1 MEAIL
6 AYPFSLGIFATFNP
20 CGFALLPVY
29 LSYFVGIPT
38 TSTERDPSQALKNI
52 LRAFLVAVTL
62 TVGFVVVFGGFGVLF
77 ETVLSRAAVLDRIGY
92 VTIVIGVG
100 MVALGAWMLAGRTI
114 NLRLPKLNKGT
125 GSRSLASVFMFGVS
139 YAVLSL
145 SCTIALFIAA
155 VAANFSKDG
164 VANGVA
170 SFLAYALGM
179 GTVVSFL
186 TVALSIAF
194 TSVVGAMRKMFS
206 WINPISGFV
215 LVLSGVY
222 LVNYGWW
229 ELQILDKPGY
239 SNLLVEKFSEFQQQI
254 TNWISLVTPERLAVL
269 CGLGVL
275 GVLLF
280 GWIQG
285 GVGSSKR
292 WIAIVAY
299 VLLYSTIE
307 FGFNKADLI
316 LMPLLRFFLTWP
328 ARFGNWFTS
337 PARFGVVLEIVLTVF
352 CGYLLQRRVRH
363 FYAQG
368 LDRAGFSND

>member
-1 MEAIL
+1 MEAVL
-6 AYPFSLGIFATFNP
+6 AYPFSLGIFAAFNP
-20 CGFALLPVY
+20 CGFVLLPAY

-52 LRAFLVAVTL
+52 LRAFLVAATL

-77 ETVLSRAAVLDRIGY
+77 ETVLSQATVLDRIGY

-100 MVALGAWMLAGRTI
+100 MVALGAWMSAGRSI

-139 YAVLSL
+139 YAVVSL
-145 SCTIALFIAA
+145 SCTIGLFIAT

-170 SFLAYALGM
+170 SFLAYAVGM

-186 TVALSIAF
+186 TVALSTAC

-215 LVLSGVY
+215 LVVSGVY

-229 ELQILDKPGY
+229 ELRILDDPNY
-239 SNLLVEKFSEFQQQI
+239 SNLLVEEFSEFQQQI
-254 TNWISLVTPERLAVL
+254 TNWLNLVTSERLAVL

-285 GVGSSKR
+285 EVDSSKR
-292 WIAIVAY
+292 RIAIVAY
-299 VLLYSTIE
+299 VLLYAIIE
-307 FGFNKADLI
+307 FGFNNADFVLI
-316 LMPLLRFFLTWP
+316 PLLRFFAAWP

-352 CGYLLQRRVRH
+352 FGYLLQRKVRH